1 MKLTSILLSAT
12 LLASTQVSLAED
24 RPVGITSD
32 LMSFTMTHEGEA
44 FEIKRNQDSANEIHP
59 NYALTSR
66 PCPPFC
72 LQPMILAPGVETL
85 GELEFI
91 AYMQRLQAGDNSII
105 IIDSRTEDWVKR
117 GTIPGAINIPWTALS
132 QSSGAD
138 IFDIALIM
146 SDEFAVQDNGGLWDF
161 SAAKTLVL
169 FCNGAWCGQSP
180 ANIRTLLQYG
190 YPADKLKWY
199 RGGMQAWE
207 TFGLTTTTSDEFF

>member
-72 LQPMILAPGVETL
+72 LQPMTLAPGVETL

-91 AYMQRLQAGDNSII
+91 DYMQRLQAGDNSIL

-146 SDEFAVQDNGGLWDF
+146 SDEFAVQDNSGLWDF

>member
-1 MKLTSILLSAT
+1 MKLTCILLSAT

-32 LMSFTMTHEGEA
+32 LMSFTMTHQGEA
-44 FEIKRNQDSANEIHP
+44 FEIQRNQDSANEIHP

-72 LQPMILAPGVETL
+72 LQPMTLAPGVETI
-85 GELEFI
+85 GELELMD
-91 AYMQRLQAGDNSII
+91 YMQQLEAGDNSIL

-117 GTIPGAINIPWTALS
+117 GTIPGAINIPWTALH
-132 QSSGAD
+132 QGSGAD
-138 IFDIALIM
+138 IFDIAMIV
-146 SDEFAVQDNGGLWDF
+146 SDEFGAQDNGGLWDF
-161 SAAKTLVL
+161 STAKTLVL

-180 ANIRTLLQYG
+180 TNIRTLLQYG
-190 YPADKLKWY
+190 YPANKLKWY

-207 TFGLTTTTSDEFF
+207 TFGLTTTTSDDFF

>member
-146 SDEFAVQDNGGLWDF
+146 SDEFAVQDNSGLWDF